1 MRYRPVTALVAVLVL
16 TMPASSR
23 AAWQDDLVAEI
34 RVSRGCNVAYLSQ
47 VVERTVDGRQVI
59 FAKAHCEDGRVF
71 DASRTDPM
79 MPFELKECQPAKQP
93 QAC

>member
-1 MRYRPVTALVAVLVL
+1 MRHRLRALLATAILLDAGTASAGWQEDLAVEL
-16 TMPASSR
+16 R
-23 AAWQDDLVAEI
+23 AAK
-34 RVSRGCNVAYLSQ
+34 GCSVAYLSQ
-47 VVERTVDGRQVI
+47 VVERLVDGRQVVL
-59 FAKAHCEDGRVF
+59 AKAHCEDGRVF